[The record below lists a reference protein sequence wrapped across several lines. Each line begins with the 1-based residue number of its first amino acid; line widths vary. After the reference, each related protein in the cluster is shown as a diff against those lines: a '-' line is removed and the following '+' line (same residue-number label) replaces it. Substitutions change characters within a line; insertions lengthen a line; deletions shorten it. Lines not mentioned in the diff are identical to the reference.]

1 MHRRIF
7 LAGSMA
13 FGAPLLSGCA
23 SPPRDLSENAY
34 CYHAHGRPR
43 TQTTCAPLSIP
54 SLAADE
60 AAKRFAP
67 VPGQLVVYVVRHRVG
82 DTVNTVHVG
91 AAGDRLAPTVP
102 ASMVRLVMPPGSHR
116 LLFDWKK
123 GAGELSILGSAG
135 QVLFVELV
143 GDLWLWSERY
153 RLVMAE
159 PSIRHR
165 ALISRL
171 VADLTVGAGA

>member
-1 MHRRIF
+1 MYRRAF
-7 LAGSMA
+7 LAGYASL
-13 FGAPLLSGCA
+13 GIPLLSGCA
-23 SPPRDLSENAY
+23 GPQREFSDDGY
-34 CYHAHGRPR
+34 CFRAHGRPR
-43 TQTTCAPLSIP
+43 TEVTCTPQPIP

-60 AAKRFAP
+60 EAKRFTP
-67 VPGQLVVYVVRHRVG
+67 VPDQVVVYIVRHRIG

-91 AAGDRLAPTVP
+91 AAGDRFVPTVP
-102 ASMVRLVMPPGSHR
+102 ASMVRLLMPPGAHR

-123 GAGELSILGSAG
+123 GSGELSILGSAG

-143 GDLWLWSERY
+143 GELWLWSERY
-153 RLVMAE
+153 RLVVAE

-171 VADLTVGAGA
+171 VADLKVGQGA